1 MNQRAHYRP
10 RQTTVTLA
18 VAALAAMT
26 QMQTAGATTATVSSP
41 VGGPYVWT
49 NGDLSVTSTISS
61 GPYGVVAI
69 ALGTLGTLSNS
80 GVISGGY
87 GFYTSGAVG
96 ALNNASGGTISAT
109 GNDGVFNSSGS
120 SIGTLTNDGA
130 INGAHF
136 GVLNYYAATI
146 NTLTNSG
153 AITGGVGSSGA
164 WAGID
169 NAGSIGTLINTSSG
183 TISTSG
189 GVYGVYNTYMIDT
202 LSNSGL
208 ITAAA
213 RGILN
218 SGTITSLTN
227 NSGGTISQ
235 SGSGFGHGIDNS
247 RGTIGTLT
255 NSGFIGNA
263 TSSTGYGNGIDNSGT
278 ITELTNNSGGTISGR
293 YTGIYTSGMI
303 GTLTNH
309 GAIIGGYSAGV
320 ANVGSIGTLTNSGT
334 ISGSNSYSG
343 SDGYGVLNSSSIS
356 TLTNTST
363 GTISGTVSGSGSAYG
378 IFNSGTIGSLDN
390 AGLITGSTYAL
401 FNDTGG
407 TLGPVTNA
415 GVIAGNIRNLSSNDL
430 SISGGTG
437 TTFGTLTG
445 YGGGSTLGTIDNP
458 NASVVFASGNLL
470 LNDNINLGSGTI
482 NALNNTGSAV
492 VQVNR
497 PVTITGNYN
506 QGSGATLQIGV
517 AGGATTQGTLGTDA
531 GYGRLVVTGN
541 TTIAQGAS
549 ITLQSN
555 GYAFAAGQRYVVVD
569 TAGTATYNAG
579 SLRYA
584 INGYTSNVTGAAV
597 ANGGNSDLV
606 LTVVSATSL
615 SAITAATT
623 SSSTTTSGQTTTPNP
638 ASMATVPNAVASLNG
653 LLSYTGISSPNLL
666 NLYNAAL
673 GSLSEGS
680 TASAN
685 QIGKQLGATQ
695 TGWAPAAPTFD
706 ALNVVGAHVNT
717 LRLAQAAGATG
728 VATGDSPAPWGVWGQ
743 AFGGHAQQNERDQI
757 DGYSANYGGL
767 LIGADREIND
777 RWRAGGVFSYS
788 NTSIDNTGDTSGNAA
803 RVNGYGLIGYAS
815 YTGSPWYVNLSGA
828 AVQQRYDT
836 SRLVSMQ
843 GLSGTASGHF
853 SGQQYVART
862 EAGYPLSVGSVTL
875 TPLASLTY
883 SYLTQDS
890 YTENGG
896 NGAAL
901 SVGATHVG
909 SVKSGLGAKLE
920 KGFATRYGQIV
931 LEARAQWIHEYD
943 HARQV
948 TSASFAADSTGQ
960 TAFTTVG
967 TTPVSDLADISL
979 GATLL
984 RANNLSLSA
993 RYELQAGRGFVSQTG
1008 SVRLRQ
1014 LF

>member
-1 MNQRAHYRP
+1 MNQHAHHRP
-10 RQTTVTLA
+10 RQTAVTLA

-26 QMQTAGATTATVSSP
+26 QMQTATAATVSSP
-41 VGGPYVWT
+41 FVGLYMWGA
-49 NGDLSVTSTISS
+49 GDLSVTSTISGGPMGVLSFSFS
-61 GPYGVVAI
+61 GGAV
-69 ALGTLGTLSNS
+69 GTLTNS
-80 GVISGGY
+80 GLISGGY
-87 GFYTSGAVG
+87 GVQNSSGMA
-96 ALNNASGGTISAT
+96 ALNNTIGGSISGT
-109 GNDGVFNSSGS
+109 GNDGVFNAS
-120 SIGTLTNDGA
+120 SIGALTNDGA
-130 INGAHF
+130 ITGTHF
-136 GVLNYYAATI
+136 GILNYYAATI
-146 NTLTNSG
+146 GTLTNSG
-153 AITGGVGSSGA
+153 AITGGGASGGS

-169 NAGSIGTLINTSSG
+169 NAGSIGTLTNTSTG
-183 TISTSG
+183 TISTAG
-189 GVYGVYNTYMIDT
+189 GVFGVYNTYKIDT

-208 ITAAA
+208 ITAST
-213 RGILN
+213 RGINN
-218 SGTITSLTN
+218 SGTITTLIN
-227 NSGGTISQ
+227 NSGGTISH

-247 RGTIGTLT
+247 GLIGSLS
-255 NSGFIGNA
+255 NDGFIGV
-263 TSSTGYGNGIDNSGT
+263 TGGTGGTGSGNGINNSGT
-278 ITELTNNSGGTISGR
+278 ITTLTNDSGGTIVGK
-293 YTGIYTSGMI
+293 YTGLYNSDTI

-320 ANVGSIGTLTNSGT
+320 ANNGSIGTLTNTG
-334 ISGSNSYSG
+334 
-343 SDGYGVLNSSSIS
+343 
-356 TLTNTST
+356 T
-363 GTISGTVSGSGSAYG
+363 GTISGTVSGSGTAYG
-378 IFNSGTIGSLDN
+378 IFNSGTIGSVTN
-390 AGLITGSTYAL
+390 SGLITGGTYAV
-401 FNDTGG
+401 FNDTSG

-415 GVIAGNIRNLSSNDL
+415 GVIAGNIGNLSSRDL

-458 NASVVFASGNLL
+458 NASVAFVSGNLL

-482 NALNNTGSAV
+482 NAVNNTGSAV
-492 VQVNR
+492 VQVNQ

-517 AGGATTQGTLGTDA
+517 ASGATTQGTLGTDA

-541 TTIAQGAS
+541 TTIAQGSS

-584 INGYTSNVTGAAV
+584 INGYTSTVTGAAV
-597 ANGGNSDLV
+597 ANGSKSDLV
-606 LTVVSATSL
+606 LTVVSARSL
-615 SAITAATT
+615 SAVTTPSPTT
-623 SSSTTTSGQTTTPNP
+623 SSQTTTSNP

-653 LLSYTGISSPNLL
+653 LLGYTGIGSATLL
-666 NLYNAAL
+666 NLYNATL

-680 TASAN
+680 TAGAN

-728 VATGDSPAPWGVWGQ
+728 VATGDSPAQWGVWGQ
-743 AFGGHAQQNERDQI
+743 AFGGHAQQSERDQT
-757 DGYSANYGGL
+757 DGYRANYGGL

-777 RWRAGGVFSYS
+777 RWRAGGAFSYS
-788 NTSIDNTGDTSGNAA
+788 NTSIDNTGDTSGSFA

-815 YTGSPWYVNLSGA
+815 YTGNPWYVNLSGA

-836 SRLVSMQ
+836 SRAVSMQ
-843 GLSGTASGHF
+843 GFSGTASGHF

-862 EAGYPLSVGSVTL
+862 EAGYPLPVGSATL

-890 YTENGG
+890 YTEDGG
-896 NGAAL
+896 NGTAL
-901 SVGATHVG
+901 SVGATRVG

-920 KGFATRYGQIV
+920 KGFTTRYGQIV

-948 TSASFAADSTGQ
+948 TSASFAADATGQ

-967 TTPVSDLADISL
+967 MTPVSDLADISL

>member
-1 MNQRAHYRP
+1 MNQHAHHRP
-10 RQTTVTLA
+10 RQTALTLA
-18 VAALAAMT
+18 VAAALAAMA
-26 QMQTAGATTATVSSP
+26 QMQTAAAVTATVSSP
-41 VGGPYVWT
+41 IGGTYIWSS
-49 NGDLSVTSTISS
+49 GDLSVTSTIS
-61 GPYGVVAI
+61 GGGIGVAAFAI
-69 ALGTLGTLSNS
+69 GTLGTLSNS

-87 GFYTSGAVG
+87 GFYTSGTVT

-109 GNDGVFNSSGS
+109 GNDGVFNTSNST
-120 SIGTLTNDGA
+120 IGTLTNDGA
-130 INGAHF
+130 ISGAHF

-153 AITGGVGSSGA
+153 AITGGVGSVGVSS

-169 NAGSIGTLINTSSG
+169 NAGSIGTLTNTSTG
-183 TISTSG
+183 TISATG
-189 GVYGVYNTYMIDT
+189 NAFGVYNTYMIDT

-208 ITAAA
+208 ITADS

-218 SGTITSLTN
+218 NGTITTLIN
-227 NSGGTISQ
+227 NRGGTISH
-235 SGSGFGHGIDNS
+235 SGSAFGDGIDNG
-247 RGTIGTLT
+247 GTIGTLT
-255 NSGFIGNA
+255 NSGVISAAG
-263 TSSTGYGNGIDNSGT
+263 STGYGNGIDNSGT
-278 ITELTNNSGGTISGR
+278 ITTLTNNSGGTIAGN
-293 YTGIYTSGMI
+293 YTGLYNSDTI

-309 GAIIGGYSAGV
+309 GAIIGGYSAGI
-320 ANVGSIGTLTNSGT
+320 ANDGTIGTLTNSGVIT
-334 ISGSNSYSG
+334 GSNSYSG
-343 SDGYGVLNSSSIS
+343 SDGFGVKNSGTITS
-356 TLTNTST
+356 LTNASG
-363 GTISGTVSGSGSAYG
+363 GTISGTVSGSGAAYG
-378 IFNSGTIGSLDN
+378 VFNGGTIGSLVN
-390 AGLITGSTYAL
+390 SGLITGSTYAL
-401 FNDTGG
+401 YNDTGS

-415 GVIAGNIRNLSSNDL
+415 GVIAGNIRNLSSSNL

-458 NASVVFASGNLL
+458 NSNVVFASGNLL
-470 LNDNINLGSGTI
+470 LNDNVNLGTGTI
-482 NALNNTGSAV
+482 NAVNNTGSAV
-492 VQVNR
+492 VQVNQ

-517 AGGATTQGTLGTDA
+517 ASGATTQGTLGTDA

-541 TTIAQGAS
+541 TTIASGSS

-569 TAGTATYNAG
+569 TAGTAAYNAG

-584 INGYTSNVTGAAV
+584 INGYASTVTGAAV
-597 ANGGNSDLV
+597 ANGSKSDLV

-615 SAITAATT
+615 SLPATPSPT
-623 SSSTTTSGQTTTPNP
+623 TTTSTTTTPNP
-638 ASMATVPNAVASLNG
+638 ASIATAPNAVASLNG
-653 LLSYTGISSPNLL
+653 LLGYTGISSPTLL

-680 TASAN
+680 TAGAN

-717 LRLAQAAGATG
+717 LRLAQAAGTTG
-728 VATGDSPAPWGVWGQ
+728 VATGDSPAQWGVWGQ
-743 AFGGHAQQNERDQI
+743 AFGGHAQQSEREQI
-757 DGYSANYGGL
+757 DGYRANYGGL

-777 RWRAGGVFSYS
+777 QWRAGGVFSYS
-788 NTSIDNTGDTSGNAA
+788 NTSIDNTGDASGNAT

-815 YTGSPWYVNLSGA
+815 YTGNPWYVNLSGA
-828 AVQQRYDT
+828 AVQQQYDT
-836 SRLVSMQ
+836 SRVVSMQ
-843 GLSGTASGHF
+843 GFSGTASGHF

-862 EAGYPLSVGSVTL
+862 EAGYPLPVGSATL

-883 SYLTQDS
+883 SHLTQDS
-890 YTENGG
+890 YAESGG

-901 SVGATHVG
+901 SVGSTHVS

-931 LEARAQWIHEYD
+931 LEARAQWIHEYN
-943 HARQV
+943 HAKQV
-948 TSASFAADSTGQ
+948 TGASFAADATGQ

-967 TTPVSDLADISL
+967 MTPVSDLADISL

>member
-10 RQTTVTLA
+10 RQTAMTLA

-26 QMQTAGATTATVSSP
+26 QMQTAEAATVSSP
-41 VGGPYVWT
+41 FGGIYVWSI
-49 NGDLSVTSTISS
+49 GDLSVTSTIS
-61 GPYGVVAI
+61 GGGIGVAAF

-87 GFYTSGAVG
+87 GFYTSGAVA
-96 ALNNASGGTISAT
+96 ALNNASGGTISGT
-109 GNDGVFNSSGS
+109 GNDGVFNTSNST
-120 SIGTLTNDGA
+120 IGTLTNDGA
-130 INGAHF
+130 ISGAHY

-153 AITGGVGSSGA
+153 AITGGVVSGSGS

-169 NAGSIGTLINTSSG
+169 NAGSIGTLTNTSSG
-183 TISTSG
+183 TISATSNAS
-189 GVYGVYNTYMIDT
+189 GVYNTYMIDT

-208 ITAAA
+208 ITADS

-218 SGTITSLTN
+218 NGTITTLIN
-227 NSGGTISQ
+227 NSGGTISH
-235 SGSGFGHGIDNS
+235 SGSAFGDGIDNNG
-247 RGTIGTLT
+247 GTIGTLT
-255 NSGFIGNA
+255 NSGVISAAG
-263 TSSTGYGNGIDNSGT
+263 STGYGNGIDNSGT
-278 ITELTNNSGGTISGR
+278 ITTLTNNSGGTIAGN
-293 YTGIYTSGMI
+293 YTGLYNSGTI

-320 ANVGSIGTLTNSGT
+320 ANDGTIGTLTNSGVIT
-334 ISGSNSYSG
+334 GSNSYSG
-343 SDGYGVLNSSSIS
+343 NDGFGVKNSGTITS
-356 TLTNTST
+356 LTNASG
-363 GTISGTVSGSGSAYG
+363 GTISGTVSGSGAAYG
-378 IFNSGTIGSLDN
+378 AFNGGTIGSLAN
-390 AGLITGSTYAL
+390 SGLITGSTYAL

-415 GVIAGNIRNLSSNDL
+415 GVIAGNIGNLSSNNL

-458 NASVVFASGNLL
+458 NSSVVFASGNLL

-482 NALNNTGSAV
+482 NAVNNTGSAV

-517 AGGATTQGTLGTDA
+517 AGGATTQGTLATDA

-541 TTIAQGAS
+541 TTIAQGSS

-569 TAGTATYNAG
+569 TAGTAAYNAG

-584 INGYTSNVTGAAV
+584 INGYASNVTGAVV

-615 SAITAATT
+615 SSPATPSPT
-623 SSSTTTSGQTTTPNP
+623 TSTTTTTTTTQNP
-638 ASMATVPNAVASLNG
+638 ASIATVPNAVASLNG

-673 GSLSEGS
+673 GSLSERS

-717 LRLAQAAGATG
+717 LRLAQAAGTTG
-728 VATGDSPAPWGVWGQ
+728 VATGDSPASWGVWGQ

-788 NTSIDNTGDTSGNAA
+788 NTAIDNTGDTSGNSA

-815 YTGSPWYVNLSGA
+815 YTGNPWYVNLSGA

-875 TPLASLTY
+875 TPLANLTY

-901 SVGATHVG
+901 SVGSTHVG

-948 TSASFAADSTGQ
+948 TSASFAADATGQ

-967 TTPVSDLADISL
+967 MTPVSDLADISL

>member
-1 MNQRAHYRP
+1 MNQHAHHRP
-10 RQTTVTLA
+10 RQTAVTLA

-26 QMQTAGATTATVSSP
+26 QMQTATAATVSSP
-41 VGGPYVWT
+41 FVGLYMWGA
-49 NGDLSVTSTISS
+49 GDLSVTSTISGGPMGVLSFSFS
-61 GPYGVVAI
+61 GGAV
-69 ALGTLGTLSNS
+69 GTLTNS
-80 GVISGGY
+80 GLISGGY
-87 GFYTSGAVG
+87 GVQNSSGMA
-96 ALNNASGGTISAT
+96 ALNNTIGGSISGT
-109 GNDGVFNSSGS
+109 GNDGVFNAS

-130 INGAHF
+130 INGTHF
-136 GVLNYYAATI
+136 GILNYYAATI
-146 NTLTNSG
+146 GTLTNSG
-153 AITGGVGSSGA
+153 AITGGGTSGGS

-169 NAGSIGTLINTSSG
+169 NAGSIGTLTNTSTG
-183 TISTSG
+183 TISTAG
-189 GVYGVYNTYMIDT
+189 GVFGVYNTYKIDT

-208 ITAAA
+208 ITAST
-213 RGILN
+213 RGIIN
-218 SGTITSLTN
+218 SGTITTLIN
-227 NSGGTISQ
+227 NSGGTISH

-247 RGTIGTLT
+247 GLIGSLS
-255 NSGFIGNA
+255 NSGFIGV
-263 TSSTGYGNGIDNSGT
+263 TGGTGGTGYGNGINNSGT
-278 ITELTNNSGGTISGR
+278 ITTLTNDSGGTIVGK
-293 YTGIYTSGMI
+293 YTGLYNSGTI

-320 ANVGSIGTLTNSGT
+320 ANDGSIGTLTNTGT
-334 ISGSNSYSG
+334 ITGSNSYSG
-343 SDGYGVLNSSSIS
+343 NEGFGVNNGGTIGA
-356 TLTNTST
+356 LTNT
-363 GTISGTVSGSGSAYG
+363 GTISGTVSGSGTAYG
-378 IFNSGTIGSLDN
+378 ISNVGTIGSLAN
-390 AGLITGSTYAL
+390 SGLITGSTYAV
-401 FNDTGG
+401 FNDAGG

-415 GVIAGNIRNLSSNDL
+415 GVIAGNIGNLSSRDL

-458 NASVVFASGNLL
+458 NASVAFVSGNLL

-482 NALNNTGSAV
+482 NAVNNTGSAV
-492 VQVNR
+492 VQVNQ
-497 PVTITGNYN
+497 PVSITGNYN

-517 AGGATTQGTLGTDA
+517 ASGATTQGTLGTDA

-541 TTIAQGAS
+541 TTIAQGSS

-584 INGYTSNVTGAAV
+584 INGYTSTVTGAAV
-597 ANGGNSDLV
+597 ANGSKSDLV
-606 LTVVSATSL
+606 LTVVSARSL
-615 SAITAATT
+615 SATTTPSPTT
-623 SSSTTTSGQTTTPNP
+623 SSQTTTTTTTPNP

-653 LLSYTGISSPNLL
+653 LLGYTGIGSATLL
-666 NLYNAAL
+666 NLYNATL

-680 TASAN
+680 TAGAN

-728 VATGDSPAPWGVWGQ
+728 VATGDSPAQWGVWGQ
-743 AFGGHAQQNERDQI
+743 AFGGHAQQSERDQT
-757 DGYSANYGGL
+757 DGYRANYGGL

-788 NTSIDNTGDTSGNAA
+788 NTSIDNTGDTSGSFA

-815 YTGSPWYVNLSGA
+815 YTGNPWYVNLSGA

-836 SRLVSMQ
+836 SRAVSMQ
-843 GLSGTASGHF
+843 GFSGTASGHF

-862 EAGYPLSVGSVTL
+862 EAGYPLPVGSATL

-890 YTENGG
+890 YTEDGG
-896 NGAAL
+896 NGTAL

-909 SVKSGLGAKLE
+909 SIKSGLGAKLE

-948 TSASFAADSTGQ
+948 TSASFAADATGQ

-967 TTPVSDLADISL
+967 MTPVSDLADISL

-993 RYELQAGRGFVSQTG
+993 RYELQAGRGYVSQTG